1 MPSPFPGMNPYL
13 EHPHTWK
20 DFHET
25 FIPTARAILSALVR
39 PKYFVSIEENLYI
52 QDWTDNG
59 HFAGSADVAVGR
71 RTGSSGIVAGGA
83 VLTAPM
89 RGKLIVP
96 EGERLSYLEVRNRDD
111 EQLVTVIELLSPTNK
126 RGRDRDRYLQKRA
139 AILTA
144 NVHFVEID
152 LMRAGPRLPVEE
164 LPVCDY
170 YVVVSRADERP
181 EVGIWPLKL
190 RDRLPSIPIPLRAPD
205 PDAQLDLQEA
215 LDRAYDS
222 AGYEDYIY
230 RRDPDPPLSPEDAAW
245 AQQFVPKV
253 EPRA

>member
-25 FIPTARAILSALVR
+25 FIPTARAFLAALVR

-52 QDWTDNG
+52 QDWTENG
-59 HFAGSADVAVGR
+59 HSIGIADVAVGR
-71 RTGSSGIVAGGA
+71 RHDAHGTTAGVAT
-83 VLTAPM
+83 LTPPV
-89 RGKLIVP
+89 RGQIRVP
-96 EGERLSYLEVRNRDD
+96 EAERLSYLELRNRDD

-139 AILTA
+139 EILSA

-152 LMRAGPRLPVEE
+152 LLRAGPRLPIEC
-164 LPVCDY
+164 LPPCAY

-181 EVGIWPLKL
+181 DVGIWPVQL
-190 RDRLPSIPIPLRAPD
+190 RARLPMIPIPLRAPD
-205 PDAQLDLQEA
+205 PDVELDLQDV
-215 LDRAYDS
+215 LNRTYDS

-230 RRDPDPPLSPEDAAW
+230 RRELDPPLSPDDDAW
-245 AQQFVPKV
+245 ARQYVPS
-253 EPRA
+253 ATG